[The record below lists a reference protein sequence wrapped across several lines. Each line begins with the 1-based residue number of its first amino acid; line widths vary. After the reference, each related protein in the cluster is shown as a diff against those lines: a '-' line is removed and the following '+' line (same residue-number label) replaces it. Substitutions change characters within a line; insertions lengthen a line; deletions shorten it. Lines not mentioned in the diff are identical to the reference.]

1 MRTFLIVDRL
11 LTNDMKSKNYAEE
24 FFRKKPEIFESE
36 YIMSAD
42 KTKLMLGELNN
53 GKELFRIRKIV
64 NTSSQDVIDAF
75 KLAFKIEDDF
85 PKTLAVYEEQTME
98 TRE

>member
-11 LTNDMKSKNYAEE
+11 LNSDRASSYRT
-24 FFRKKPEIFESE
+24 EIFESE
-36 YIMSAD
+36 YIMSTD
-42 KTKLMLGELNN
+42 KTKLMLGELDK

-64 NTSSQDVIDAF
+64 NTSNLDVIDA
-75 KLAFKIEDDF
+75 LKIAYKIDEF
-85 PKTLAVYEEQTME
+85 PKAIAVYEERLME

>member
-11 LTNDMKSKNYAEE
+11 LNSDRASSYRT
-24 FFRKKPEIFESE
+24 EIFESE
-36 YIMSAD
+36 YIMSTD
-42 KTKLMLGELNN
+42 KTKLMLGELDK

-64 NTSSQDVIDAF
+64 NTSNLDVIDA
-75 KLAFKIEDDF
+75 LKIAYKIDEF
-85 PKTLAVYEEQTME
+85 PKVIAVYEERLME

>member
-11 LTNDMKSKNYAEE
+11 LNSDRASSYRT
-24 FFRKKPEIFESE
+24 EIFESE
-36 YIMSAD
+36 YIMSTD
-42 KTKLMLGELNN
+42 KTKLMLGELDK

-64 NTSSQDVIDAF
+64 NTSNLDVIDA
-75 KLAFKIEDDF
+75 LKIAYKVDEF
-85 PKTLAVYEEQTME
+85 PKAIAVYEERLME

>member
-11 LTNDMKSKNYAEE
+11 LNSDRASSYRT
-24 FFRKKPEIFESE
+24 EIFESE
-36 YIMSAD
+36 YIMSTD
-42 KTKLMLGELNN
+42 KTKLMLGELDK

-64 NTSSQDVIDAF
+64 NTSNIDVIDA
-75 KLAFKIEDDF
+75 LKIAYKIDEF
-85 PKTLAVYEEQTME
+85 PKAIAVYEERLME

>member
-11 LTNDMKSKNYAEE
+11 LNSDMASSY
-24 FFRKKPEIFESE
+24 RTEIFESE
-36 YIMSAD
+36 YIMSTD
-42 KTKLMLGELNN
+42 KTKLMLGELDK

-64 NTSSQDVIDAF
+64 NTSNLDVIDA
-75 KLAFKIEDDF
+75 LKIAYKIDEF
-85 PKTLAVYEEQTME
+85 PKAIAVYEERLME

>member
-11 LTNDMKSKNYAEE
+11 LNSDMASSY
-24 FFRKKPEIFESE
+24 RTEIFESE
-36 YIMSAD
+36 YIMSTD
-42 KTKLMLGELNN
+42 KTKLMLGELDK

-64 NTSSQDVIDAF
+64 NTSNIDVIDA
-75 KLAFKIEDDF
+75 LKIAYKIDEF
-85 PKTLAVYEEQTME
+85 PKAIAVYEERLME

>member
-11 LTNDMKSKNYAEE
+11 LNSDKASSYRT
-24 FFRKKPEIFESE
+24 EIFESE
-36 YIMSAD
+36 YIMSND
-42 KTKLMLGELNN
+42 STKFMLGKLDK

-64 NTSSQDVIDAF
+64 NTSNLDVIDAF
-75 KLAFKIEDDF
+75 KIAYKIDEF
-85 PKTLAVYEEQTME
+85 PKAIAVYEERLME

>member
-11 LTNDMKSKNYAEE
+11 LNSDRASVYRT
-24 FFRKKPEIFESE
+24 EIFESE
-36 YIMSAD
+36 YIMSTD
-42 KTKLMLGELNN
+42 KTKLMLGELDK

-64 NTSSQDVIDAF
+64 NTSNLDVIDA
-75 KLAFKIEDDF
+75 LKIAYKIDEF
-85 PKTLAVYEEQTME
+85 PKAIAVYEERLME

>member
-11 LTNDMKSKNYAEE
+11 LNSDRASVYRT
-24 FFRKKPEIFESE
+24 EIFESE
-36 YIMSAD
+36 YIMSTD
-42 KTKLMLGELNN
+42 KTKLMLGEFDK

-64 NTSSQDVIDAF
+64 STSNLDVIDA
-75 KLAFKIEDDF
+75 LKIAYKIDEF
-85 PKTLAVYEEQTME
+85 PKAIAVYEERLME

>member
-11 LTNDMKSKNYAEE
+11 LNSDMASSY
-24 FFRKKPEIFESE
+24 RTEIFESE
-36 YIMSAD
+36 YIMSTD
-42 KTKLMLGELNN
+42 KTKLMLGELDK

-64 NTSSQDVIDAF
+64 NTSNLDVIDA
-75 KLAFKIEDDF
+75 LKISYKIDEF
-85 PKTLAVYEEQTME
+85 PKAIAVYEERLME

>member
-11 LTNDMKSKNYAEE
+11 LNSDKASSYRT
-24 FFRKKPEIFESE
+24 EIFESE

-42 KTKLMLGELNN
+42 KTKFMLGELNN

-75 KLAFKIEDDF
+75 ELAFKIEEDF
-85 PKTLAVYEEQTME
+85 PKALAVYEERLME

>member
-11 LTNDMKSKNYAEE
+11 LNSDMASSY
-24 FFRKKPEIFESE
+24 RTEIFESE
-36 YIMSAD
+36 YIMSTD
-42 KTKLMLGELNN
+42 KTKLMLGELDK

-64 NTSSQDVIDAF
+64 NTSNLDVIDA
-75 KLAFKIEDDF
+75 LKIAYKVDEF
-85 PKTLAVYEEQTME
+85 PKAIAVYEERLME

>member
-11 LTNDMKSKNYAEE
+11 LNSDRVSSYRT
-24 FFRKKPEIFESE
+24 EIFESE
-36 YIMSAD
+36 YIMSND
-42 KTKLMLGELNN
+42 STKLMLGELDK

-64 NTSSQDVIDAF
+64 NTSNLDVIDA
-75 KLAFKIEDDF
+75 LKIAYKIDEF
-85 PKTLAVYEEQTME
+85 PKAIAVYEERLME

>member
-11 LTNDMKSKNYAEE
+11 LNSDRTSSY
-24 FFRKKPEIFESE
+24 RTEIFESE
-36 YIMSAD
+36 YIMSTD
-42 KTKLMLGELNN
+42 NTKLMLGELDK

-64 NTSSQDVIDAF
+64 NTSSQDVIDA
-75 KLAFKIEDDF
+75 LKIAYKIDEF
-85 PKTLAVYEEQTME
+85 PKAMAVYEERLME

>member
-11 LTNDMKSKNYAEE
+11 LNSDKVSSYRT
-24 FFRKKPEIFESE
+24 EIFESE

-42 KTKLMLGELNN
+42 KTVFMLGELDK

-64 NTSSQDVIDAF
+64 STSNLDVIDA
-75 KLAFKIEDDF
+75 LKIAYKIDEF
-85 PKTLAVYEEQTME
+85 PKAMAVYEERLME
-98 TRE
+98 N

>member
-11 LTNDMKSKNYAEE
+11 LNSDMASSY
-24 FFRKKPEIFESE
+24 RTEIFESE
-36 YIMSAD
+36 YIMSND
-42 KTKLMLGELNN
+42 KTKLMLGELDK

-64 NTSSQDVIDAF
+64 NTSNLDVIDA
-75 KLAFKIEDDF
+75 LKIAYKIDEF
-85 PKTLAVYEEQTME
+85 PKAIAVYEERLME

>member
-11 LTNDMKSKNYAEE
+11 LNSDKASSYRT
-24 FFRKKPEIFESE
+24 EIFESE

-42 KTKLMLGELNN
+42 KTKFMLGELDK

-64 NTSSQDVIDAF
+64 STSNLDVIDA
-75 KLAFKIEDDF
+75 LKIAYKIDEF
-85 PKTLAVYEEQTME
+85 PKAMAVYEERLME
-98 TRE
+98 N

>member
-11 LTNDMKSKNYAEE
+11 LNSDRASSYRT
-24 FFRKKPEIFESE
+24 EIFESE
-36 YIMSAD
+36 YIMSND
-42 KTKLMLGELNN
+42 KTKLMLGELDK

-64 NTSSQDVIDAF
+64 NTSNLDVIDA
-75 KLAFKIEDDF
+75 LKIAYKIDEF
-85 PKTLAVYEEQTME
+85 PKAIAVYEERLME

>member
-11 LTNDMKSKNYAEE
+11 LNSDRASVYRT
-24 FFRKKPEIFESE
+24 EIFESE
-36 YIMSAD
+36 YIMSTD
-42 KTKLMLGELNN
+42 KTKLMLGELDK

-64 NTSSQDVIDAF
+64 NTSNLDVIDAL
-75 KLAFKIEDDF
+75 KLAYKIDEF
-85 PKTLAVYEEQTME
+85 PKAIAVYEERLME

>member
-11 LTNDMKSKNYAEE
+11 LNSDKASSYRT
-24 FFRKKPEIFESE
+24 EIFESE
-36 YIMSAD
+36 YIMSND
-42 KTKLMLGELNN
+42 KTKLMLGELDK

-64 NTSSQDVIDAF
+64 NTSNLDVIDA
-75 KLAFKIEDDF
+75 LKIAYKIDEF
-85 PKTLAVYEEQTME
+85 PKAIAVYEERLME

>member
-11 LTNDMKSKNYAEE
+11 LNSDRASSYRT
-24 FFRKKPEIFESE
+24 EIFESE
-36 YIMSAD
+36 YIMSND
-42 KTKLMLGELNN
+42 STKFMLGKLDK

-64 NTSSQDVIDAF
+64 NTSNLDVIDA
-75 KLAFKIEDDF
+75 LKIAYKIDEF
-85 PKTLAVYEEQTME
+85 PKAIAVYEERLME

>member
-11 LTNDMKSKNYAEE
+11 LNNDRASVY
-24 FFRKKPEIFESE
+24 RTEIFESE
-36 YIMSAD
+36 YIMSTD
-42 KTKLMLGELNN
+42 KTKLMLGELDK

-64 NTSSQDVIDAF
+64 NTSNLDVIDA
-75 KLAFKIEDDF
+75 LKIAYKVDEF
-85 PKTLAVYEEQTME
+85 PKAIAVYEERLME